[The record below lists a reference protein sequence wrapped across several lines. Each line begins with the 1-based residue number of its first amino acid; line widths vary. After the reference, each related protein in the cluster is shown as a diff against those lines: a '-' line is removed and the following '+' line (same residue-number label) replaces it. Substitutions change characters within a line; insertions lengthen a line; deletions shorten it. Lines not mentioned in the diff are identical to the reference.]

1 MEIAYFIAKEELP
14 FAKFANIIELEKRHG
29 VDLGET
35 YMNKPGC
42 SEFIRCISK
51 VFTEDLIKEMSSS
64 NYISVLVDESTDI
77 STCEKFIMYVKF
89 IDLDAT
95 ATTKFLALR
104 NVESGT
110 ADALKSMLLDALNEF
125 GIGFEKK

>member
-1 MEIAYFIAKEELP
+1 MLQTPIGRSVTEIGTKEKERISKLTEIAYFIAKEELP
-14 FAKFANIIELEKRHG
+14 FAKFANIIGLEKRHG

-64 NYISVLVDESTDI
+64 NYISVLVDES
-77 STCEKFIMYVKF
+77 
-89 IDLDAT
+89 
-95 ATTKFLALR
+95 
-104 NVESGT
+104 SGY
-110 ADALKSMLLDALNEF
+110 SR
-125 GIGFEKK
+125 GFVSN